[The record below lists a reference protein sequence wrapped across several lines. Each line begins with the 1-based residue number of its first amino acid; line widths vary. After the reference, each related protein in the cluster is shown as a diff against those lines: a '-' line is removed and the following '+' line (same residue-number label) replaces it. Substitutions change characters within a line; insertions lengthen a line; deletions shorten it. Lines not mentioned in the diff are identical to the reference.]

1 MEDLFTRIWNDLGLR
16 VSGPMKFRL
25 ILQPLMSLF
34 FAYRAGKRD
43 AKSEKV
49 PFFWGLIFN
58 TGGRKD
64 LVKQG
69 WKDVGKVFILAIV
82 LDIVYQL
89 ILIFSKET
97 QNAFYPFE
105 SIIVAIVLAF
115 IPYLLFR
122 GLFNRLF
129 QQMNDKN
136 ERK

>member
-1 MEDLFTRIWNDLGLR
+1 MEDLLARIWENLGLR
-16 VSGPMKFRL
+16 VTGPMKFRF

-43 AKSEKV
+43 AHSESV
-49 PFFWGLIFN
+49 PFFYGLIFN

-64 LVKQG
+64 LMKQG
-69 WKDVGKVFILAIV
+69 WKDVGKVFILATV

-97 QNAFYPFE
+97 QGAFYPFE

-115 IPYLLFR
+115 IPYLIFR
-122 GLFNRLF
+122 GIFNRLF
-129 QQMNDKN
+129 
-136 ERK
+136 RKTGGSKEVK